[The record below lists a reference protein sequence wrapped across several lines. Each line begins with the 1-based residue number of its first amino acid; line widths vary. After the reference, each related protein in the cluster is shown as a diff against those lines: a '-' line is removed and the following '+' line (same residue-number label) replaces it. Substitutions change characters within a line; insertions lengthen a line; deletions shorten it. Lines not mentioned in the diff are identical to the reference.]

1 MRDGATVDVG
11 DLVVP
16 STGAMRIRITGAT
29 GEGAAASL
37 FRDGRHVEQRR
48 VGDAGE
54 IAWDELSPGKYSVC
68 VVRGGTA
75 PLCGIAEIEVV
86 PGRRAEVTVA
96 VAPGNRREVQLGTQV
111 PVTGS
116 PAAPGSP
123 EVMGAPVVVL
133 RAIDAAGR
141 TVMMAWTIL
150 GPDATSIVLPA
161 TAVELLAVSDDGRR
175 GSITVASA
183 GNEPLVIPLTRR

>member
-1 MRDGATVDVG
+1 
-11 DLVVP
+11 
-16 STGAMRIRITGAT
+16 
-29 GEGAAASL
+29 
-37 FRDGRHVEQRR
+37 
-48 VGDAGE
+48 
-54 IAWDELSPGKYSVC
+54 
-68 VVRGGTA
+68 
-75 PLCGIAEIEVV
+75 
-86 PGRRAEVTVA
+86 
-96 VAPGNRREVQLGTQV
+96 
-111 PVTGS
+111 
-116 PAAPGSP
+116 
-123 EVMGAPVVVL
+123 MGAPVVVL